1 MISADLAESDFTDE
15 TSPEA
20 ACAVVLF
27 VFGLIPRV
35 LRMPSA
41 IPFAIWLK
49 FLSNVSLS
57 LSLLIKPASTSTA
70 GIFVRLSTTRLGRSV
85 IPRFLKPAFSS
96 SELILAAI
104 CDLIPELL

>member
-1 MISADLAESDFTDE
+1 MDLAESDFTDG

-20 ACAVVLF
+20 VCAVVLS

-35 LRMPSA
+35 LRIPSA

-96 SELILAAI
+96 SELILVAI

>member
-1 MISADLAESDFTDE
+1 MISADLAESDFTDG

-20 ACAVVLF
+20 VCAVVLF

-35 LRMPSA
+35 LRIPSA

-57 LSLLIKPASTSTA
+57 LSFVNKAGFYKYGRHFCPFEYNKVRTFGNSKIFKASLFQLRIDIGSH
-70 GIFVRLSTTRLGRSV
+70 L
-85 IPRFLKPAFSS
+85 
-96 SELILAAI
+96 
-104 CDLIPELL
+104 

>member
-35 LRMPSA
+35 LRIPSA
-41 IPFAIWLK
+41 IPFAI
-49 FLSNVSLS
+49 
-57 LSLLIKPASTSTA
+57 
-70 GIFVRLSTTRLGRSV
+70 
-85 IPRFLKPAFSS
+85 
-96 SELILAAI
+96 
-104 CDLIPELL
+104 